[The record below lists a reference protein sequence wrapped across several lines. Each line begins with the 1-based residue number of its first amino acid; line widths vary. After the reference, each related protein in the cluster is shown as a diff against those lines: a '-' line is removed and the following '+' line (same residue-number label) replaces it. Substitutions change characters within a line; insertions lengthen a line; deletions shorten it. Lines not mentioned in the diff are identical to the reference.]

1 LPNKDVQE
9 QAGRAAAFSDGVVHR
24 SREQDF
30 GACGEAGPAVDWE
43 QTFALTSGERNL
55 WIWDIQIF
63 LTFFGELFEAVF
75 SSKFLN
81 LRIRIHLGCP
91 LELLPSKLVQAR
103 AEFSQELATM
113 QKWNTNSRT
122 TIPFIGI
129 NNSRT

>member
-1 LPNKDVQE
+1 
-9 QAGRAAAFSDGVVHR
+9 
-24 SREQDF
+24 
-30 GACGEAGPAVDWE
+30 VDWE